1 MLFHSKYVATCW
13 QTLFAI
19 TVLDGREE
27 KKFLE
32 KVVFFCFFF
41 LQVPH
46 ADSVEV
52 TGLKKVSPKSAAKRL
67 SNVNPACESI
77 GKALD
82 SKNMLS
88 LFGNKK
94 QAKK

>member
-1 MLFHSKYVATCW
+1 MCSFIANTLLPVGRPCLPLRCW
-13 QTLFAI
+13 M
-19 TVLDGREE
+19 DE
-27 KKFLE
+27 KKKKSMKRLFF
-32 KVVFFCFFF
+32 FFCF

>member
-1 MLFHSKYVATCW
+1 MVWNNKYEWYVLFHSKCVATCW

-19 TVLDGREE
+19 TVLDGRE
-27 KKFLE
+27 KKILE
-32 KVVFFCFFF
+32 KVVFFF

-67 SNVNPACESI
+67 SNVILLAR
-77 GKALD
+77 ALE
-82 SKNMLS
+82 KH
-88 LFGNKK
+88 
-94 QAKK
+94 